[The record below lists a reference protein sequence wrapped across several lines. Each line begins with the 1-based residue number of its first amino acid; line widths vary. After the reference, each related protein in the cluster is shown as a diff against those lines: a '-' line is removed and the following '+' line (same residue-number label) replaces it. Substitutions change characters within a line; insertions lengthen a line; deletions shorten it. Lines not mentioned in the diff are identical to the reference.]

1 MKEIDNNLESEVV
14 DRFWI
19 LTVTGFGAHV
29 LYRMEV
35 NTTQQQEQEET
46 RNNQITQILQ
56 LSFLCSLI
64 CKPMLIF
71 FFGLNLSQKFHAN
84 MFL

>member
-35 NTTQQQEQEET
+35 NTTT
-46 RNNQITQILQ
+46 RTRRDPKQPNNSNSAIK
-56 LSFLCSLI
+56 FF
-64 CKPMLIF
+64 MLI
-71 FFGLNLSQKFHAN
+71 NL
-84 MFL
+84 